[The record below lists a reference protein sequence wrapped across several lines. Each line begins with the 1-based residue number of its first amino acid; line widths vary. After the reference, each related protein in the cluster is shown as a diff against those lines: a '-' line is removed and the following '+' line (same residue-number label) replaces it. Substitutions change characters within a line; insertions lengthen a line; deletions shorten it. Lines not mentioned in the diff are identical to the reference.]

1 MTEQT
6 LILISLALLLIIDLV
21 IVAARSSFVHAGY
34 VRLLALRDSDELRVN
49 RTIPL
54 ILNLARVRA
63 SLNFVLVFL
72 RFVMAGLLLYILN
85 SYRMFNL
92 LSILVSLLL
101 AALVLFWIEWLLE
114 IYIMRSPE
122 NWAMRFTPLARVLT
136 VILSPALALPMKLL
150 GDSNGSL
157 EQHGTVTEDE
167 LRTLVDAGQE
177 EGTVEEVERRM
188 IHSVF
193 RLSDTLVR
201 EIMVPR
207 IDMSALEVNATLPEA
222 VDVFVTSGYSR
233 VPVYQDTI
241 DNTLG
246 TLYAKDLLKIWRE
259 AGEIESLHELMRTA
273 YFVPEAKK
281 VDELLEEMQ
290 SQRTHIAIVVDE
302 YGGIAGMVTL
312 EDIVE
317 EIFGEIQDEY
327 DDAEELPYQ
336 QLRDGEYLFVGR
348 VDLDD
353 FNDIMDSN
361 LPSDEADTLGGYIYS
376 RLGRVPDPGEQVKQD
391 GLLLT
396 VEQVSSRRIRKVRAI
411 RVDTETERKD
421 DRKYADGR

>member
-6 LILISLALLLIIDLV
+6 LIIISLVLLLIIDLV
-21 IVAARSSFVHAGY
+21 IVAARSSFVHASY
-34 VRLLALRDSDELRVN
+34 VRLLALRESDELRVN
-49 RTIPL
+49 RTISL

-122 NWAMRFTPLARVLT
+122 NWAMRFTSLARVLT
-136 VILSPALALPMKLL
+136 AMLSPALALPMILL

-222 VDVFVTSGYSR
+222 VDVFVNSGYSR

-259 AGEIESLHELMRTA
+259 AGEIESLRELMRTA

-361 LPSDEADTLGGYIYS
+361 LPSEEADTLGGYIYS

-411 RVDTETERKD
+411 RVDTKTERKD
-421 DRKYADGR
+421 DRKNADGR

>member
-1 MTEQT
+1 MNEQT
-6 LILISLALLLIIDLV
+6 LIIISLALLLIIDLV

-207 IDMSALEVNATLPEA
+207 IDMSALEVNATLGEA
-222 VDVFVTSGYSR
+222 MDVFVNSGYSR

-259 AGEIESLHELMRTA
+259 AGEIESLRELMRTA

-411 RVDTETERKD
+411 RVDTNTERKD
-421 DRKYADGR
+421 DRKNADGR